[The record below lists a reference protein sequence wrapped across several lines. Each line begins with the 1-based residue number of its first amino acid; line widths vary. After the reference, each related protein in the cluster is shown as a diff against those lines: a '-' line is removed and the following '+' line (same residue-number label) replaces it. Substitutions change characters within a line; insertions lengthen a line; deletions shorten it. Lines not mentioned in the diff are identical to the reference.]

1 MEFNS
6 DFRQNTNL
14 IQIWRYD
21 AVKYFSWEIMPEWI
35 FSLHE
40 DVSHMSVAVSF
51 SKIIGAILLQ
61 KSTQVKA
68 LTEVLKNWNF
78 AFH

>member
-1 MEFNS
+1 
-6 DFRQNTNL
+6 
-14 IQIWRYD
+14 
-21 AVKYFSWEIMPEWI
+21 MPEWI